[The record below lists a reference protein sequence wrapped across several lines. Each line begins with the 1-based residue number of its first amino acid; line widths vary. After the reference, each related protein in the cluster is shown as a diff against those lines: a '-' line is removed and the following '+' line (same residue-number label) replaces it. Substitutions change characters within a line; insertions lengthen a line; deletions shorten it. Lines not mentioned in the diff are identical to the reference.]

1 MNSFPTTGKNDMNGM
16 KDKWFFRLLKGA
28 GIGLCAAMTA
38 SVFSCT
44 DPAASSP
51 EISLEAIPVGSMA
64 VIRVDDPSALGQTL
78 ESNPCRE
85 VFDSLDLTRRLDES
99 LQLLARICG
108 REKADRPVTIAASK
122 VGARDISLL
131 LVCDAGGRTLTTAFG
146 ADTLTQVQSYEKTEI
161 TTLKTPSGEYCYYTR
176 GDALILSDNRL
187 YLEQSIL
194 QGASDGVCLS
204 DDRSFARS
212 FPVLLGGK
220 KASAALRLPEI
231 SRYAKSFLGVETHLL
246 GELSPWAAVELRAD
260 STSLRA
266 EGIFCTD
273 DSTASLASVLAG
285 QKVKDLT
292 LDNRFPSDTYRYLY
306 LGVADWEKYFTD
318 YILYLKASSQFHLY
332 NQAARTYGQLP
343 EGEPWRF
350 FLPWAGTGL
359 AVVQTVGEPVPSVLI
374 ATTDAQAAAQAL
386 ETIADSAVVRP
397 EKYRNTTIVPI
408 GCKNILYDLVTHA
421 APRQGAAFAVVAGD
435 VVVFSPSEAALKKIL
450 DDIRLG
456 TTLQTIEGYVKQK
469 SQLATS
475 TQLLALI
482 RGDLWSEQVAGTA
495 QEKRRQGKALDAVE
509 KYVRAQSKRFE
520 NLRYNF
526 LQVSATGGTA
536 FLNIRMA
543 WDDAAARQAV
553 KEWSFA
559 LDAPAA
565 TAPLAFPNH
574 RNGRYDVLIQDTEG
588 TLYLI
593 SDKGSLFWK
602 KKLGATITSPI
613 VVCDLYD
620 NHKYQMAFWTGKK
633 FHVIDR
639 LGNYVT
645 AADKVARA
653 KKLKAPTPQ
662 ATVVST
668 NEIGYQLRSGSM
680 RKVKT
685 PQSPLSS
692 VVYVPSVDALV
703 YRLADGKVYAI
714 HPDGKTIQ
722 GFPVMAEKDF
732 TAQDFGRDHRLGIA
746 ALSPEGV
753 ITFYR
758 LPQDENK

>member
-1 MNSFPTTGKNDMNGM
+1 M
-16 KDKWFFRLLKGA
+16 
-28 GIGLCAAMTA
+28 
-38 SVFSCT
+38 
-44 DPAASSP
+44 
-51 EISLEAIPVGSMA
+51 
-64 VIRVDDPSALGQTL
+64 
-78 ESNPCRE
+78 
-85 VFDSLDLTRRLDES
+85 
-99 LQLLARICG
+99 
-108 REKADRPVTIAASK
+108 
-122 VGARDISLL
+122 
-131 LVCDAGGRTLTTAFG
+131 
-146 ADTLTQVQSYEKTEI
+146 
-161 TTLKTPSGEYCYYTR
+161 
-176 GDALILSDNRL
+176 
-187 YLEQSIL
+187 
-194 QGASDGVCLS
+194 
-204 DDRSFARS
+204 
-212 FPVLLGGK
+212 
-220 KASAALRLPEI
+220 
-231 SRYAKSFLGVETHLL
+231 
-246 GELSPWAAVELRAD
+246 
-260 STSLRA
+260 
-266 EGIFCTD
+266 
-273 DSTASLASVLAG
+273 
-285 QKVKDLT
+285 
-292 LDNRFPSDTYRYLY
+292 
-306 LGVADWEKYFTD
+306 
-318 YILYLKASSQFHLY
+318 
-332 NQAARTYGQLP
+332 
-343 EGEPWRF
+343 
-350 FLPWAGTGL
+350 
-359 AVVQTVGEPVPSVLI
+359 
-374 ATTDAQAAAQAL
+374 
-386 ETIADSAVVRP
+386 
-397 EKYRNTTIVPI
+397 
-408 GCKNILYDLVTHA
+408 
-421 APRQGAAFAVVAGD
+421 
-435 VVVFSPSEAALKKIL
+435 
-450 DDIRLG
+450 
-456 TTLQTIEGYVKQK
+456 
-469 SQLATS
+469 
-475 TQLLALI
+475 
-482 RGDLWSEQVAGTA
+482 
-495 QEKRRQGKALDAVE
+495 
-509 KYVRAQSKRFE
+509 
-520 NLRYNF
+520 
-526 LQVSATGGTA
+526 SATGGTA